1 MGQHMQRLRHDP
13 WSEDIQECLRVLDDD
28 KSTTQVKLDH
38 IEGVLGFYFQ
48 FLGYDNKEFRKCLTL
63 LRELE
68 TIICSS
74 KDISVQ
80 REKLV
85 TRTRE
90 KIAAV
95 FKYLVPWKPKTFRE
109 IIEASLYSLGNTKF
123 EHINSALEFKDL
135 PQDIEEIR
143 KCLRLLGELLS
154 WLEKLKTVENGTRK
168 KENLT
173 NHDRTA
179 AAWQFRASAWTATRL
194 RRVRH
199 TLRQRL
205 RQRLREL
212 ESKQ

>member
-1 MGQHMQRLRHDP
+1 MGMQRLRHDP

-123 EHINSALEFKDL
+123 EHIKSALEFKDL
-135 PQDIEEIR
+135 PQDLPQDKEEII
-143 KCLRLLGELLS
+143 KCLGLLGELMS
-154 WLEKLKTVENGTRK
+154 WLQKHQTKENETRK
-168 KENLT
+168 NENLT
-173 NHDRTA
+173 NDA
-179 AAWQFRASAWTATRL
+179 
-194 RRVRH
+194 RVLQLGNFVLQLGLPRVFG
-199 TLRQRL
+199 RFV
-205 RQRLREL
+205 
-212 ESKQ
+212 